1 MSENKTPE
9 SDIDGDEDDIKGLR
23 KRLETISTISSKDL
37 DDLFDD
43 VLQEKVCR
51 KYYQVPQTCQKFS
64 SVRKVCKLSQ

>member
-1 MSENKTPE
+1 MSENNAPE
-9 SDIDGDEDDIKGLR
+9 SDKDGDEDDIKGLR

-51 KYYQVPQTCQKFS
+51 K
-64 SVRKVCKLSQ
+64 

>member
-9 SDIDGDEDDIKGLR
+9 SDIDGDDDIKGLR

-51 KYYQVPQTCQKFS
+51 KYYQVPLF
-64 SVRKVCKLSQ
+64 

>member
-1 MSENKTPE
+1 MSYNNAPE

-51 KYYQVPQTCQKFS
+51 KYYQVPLFNLPKFWF
-64 SVRKVCKLSQ
+64 

>member
-1 MSENKTPE
+1 MSENNAPE

-43 VLQEKVCR
+43 VLQERVCR
-51 KYYQVPQTCQKFS
+51 KYYQVHLF
-64 SVRKVCKLSQ
+64 